1 MLFFPRRAFATIL
14 VGLAATGAVAS
25 RPDPSKYEFQL
36 VEQRVT
42 LGSGARVT
50 VRLVNKATG
59 KPVPDAVIFISRLD
73 MSPDGMGDMT
83 APLEPVNDTLPG
95 YYVFETDLLM
105 EGAWALT
112 LAGKVPGEP
121 TAIQGK
127 LRLEAM
133 P

>member
-1 MLFFPRRAFATIL
+1 MSPSIRRGFAAVL
-14 VGLAATGAVAS
+14 VGLLATGAVAS

-36 VEQRVT
+36 VEQRIT

-50 VRLVNKATG
+50 VRLVHKATG

-95 YYVFETDLLM
+95 YYIFETDLLM

-112 LAGKVPGEP
+112 LAGKVPGEA
-121 TAIQGK
+121 TAIEGK